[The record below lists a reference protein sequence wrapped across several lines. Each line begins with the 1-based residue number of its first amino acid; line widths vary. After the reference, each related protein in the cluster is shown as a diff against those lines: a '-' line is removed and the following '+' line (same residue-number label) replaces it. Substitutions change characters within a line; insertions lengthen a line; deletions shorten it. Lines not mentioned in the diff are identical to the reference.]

1 MLHMD
6 CIFFFLISEAECM
19 PLLPLIIVPGNLN
32 QWIYFKSPFIGGAL
46 EFLFSD
52 EITYQNNNYGGK
64 VLLEAYDWP
73 KATHWTK
80 NNKTSMGFLLFV
92 SKAF

>member
-32 QWIYFKSPFIGGAL
+32 QWIHFKSPFIGGAL
-46 EFLFSD
+46 EFD
-52 EITYQNNNYGGK
+52 KITYYWNNNYGGK

-80 NNKTSMGFLLFV
+80 NNKTLVGFLLFV